1 MSLAQDNPVVFAQ
14 LGHSGSINSLT
25 FSPDGRFLAS
35 GSDDTIKLWDVAS
48 AREVRTLEGH
58 ADAVNSVAFSP
69 DVKLLAS
76 GSQDH
81 TGKLWDVATARE
93 VLTLRAHSDSVTS
106 VAFSP
111 NGEVLLPAAPI
122 IPSDCGRSRPG
133 ARFARSPDTRT
144 RMAGTARSTT
154 SGCGKLCAAMK
165 GRNGLLA

>member
-1 MSLAQDNPVVFAQ
+1 MKLISVLVATLLAGPSLSLAQDNPVVFAQ

-76 GSQDH
+76 
-81 TGKLWDVATARE
+81 AART
-93 VLTLRAHSDSVTS
+93 VQASSGTWRPRAK
-106 VAFSP
+106 
-111 NGEVLLPAAPI
+111 
-122 IPSDCGRSRPG
+122 C
-133 ARFARSPDTRT
+133 
-144 RMAGTARSTT
+144 
-154 SGCGKLCAAMK
+154 
-165 GRNGLLA
+165 